1 MRACHAVHERGHS
14 AVPLL
19 PLFLLLLLCLTTARG
34 TTAASAA
41 ADTTGAAA
49 PRDVA
54 DAATAAEVGAA
65 AKADA
70 DAAAEAEAEAAA
82 LRDVDVCTLERLDA
96 RAFSVRL
103 FFARYYNRRPFV
115 LTNYSAALGPLSHIS
130 GSASNDVASRARAQH
145 ASFRARSSEEALLSS
160 FGHERVLAATGS
172 TYSSIRRSISFKD
185 YVALQRSKP
194 LMLTQNADD
203 ISYFF
208 GDHDDPSN
216 FDAED
221 IEREEQE
228 AAAALAA
235 AAARRDDDDDTQQ
248 CNEST
253 VATATAIPSVSCAQ
267 QESSVCG
274 GGDSTPAS
282 TPSSSSPSS
291 SLPSRTVRPVWS
303 RLLRHYPPPPFVL
316 PHVLAEEMRGARVAA
331 ASSAESV
338 GDGGG
343 VQTHRLPSA
352 AAQRLLFEQG
362 DLDAAAA
369 AAAAAD
375 VAAAAVKAAPSDGS
389 ASLPPRFDYLRY
401 SFGLG
406 GHRSGVP
413 FHFHGGALAEVLH
426 GRKRWWLFPPKVRS
440 GSGSQQEQS
449 PFDDDASSLP
459 FPSFRPELSQ
469 LQWLATEYPSLSSSE
484 RPLQCTLGPQ
494 ELLYVPAGFMH
505 ATTNLGP
512 LSVFV
517 STFLDELRMDAT
529 IEALTGVDVHTIRR
543 EEEENEH
550 Q

>member
-1 MRACHAVHERGHS
+1 MRAFHAVHERGRS
-14 AVPLL
+14 AVLLL
-19 PLFLLLLLCLTTARG
+19 PLLLLLLLCWTTARC
-34 TTAASAA
+34 TIASSAA

-49 PRDVA
+49 QRDVA
-54 DAATAAEVGAA
+54 DAVTAASAMAA

-96 RAFSVRL
+96 RTFSARL
-103 FFARYYNRRPFV
+103 FFARYYNVRPFV
-115 LTNYSAALGPLSHIS
+115 LTNYSAALGPLSHLS
-130 GSASNDVASRARAQH
+130 GSTSNDVTSRARAQH

-194 LMLTQNADD
+194 LMLAQNADD

-228 AAAALAA
+228 AAASLAA

-267 QESSVCG
+267 QESS
-274 GGDSTPAS
+274 AS
-282 TPSSSSPSS
+282 PRSLPSS
-291 SLPSRTVRPVWS
+291 SRTVRPVWS

-316 PHVLAEEMRGARVAA
+316 PHVLAEEMRVARAA
-331 ASSAESV
+331 AESV
-338 GDGGG
+338 RDGGAGGG
-343 VQTHRLPSA
+343 VQMHRLPSA

-369 AAAAAD
+369 AAD

-389 ASLPPRFDYLRY
+389 TSLPPRFDYLRY

-426 GRKRWWLFPPKVRS
+426 GRKRWWLFPPKARS
-440 GSGSQQEQS
+440 DSASQQDQS
-449 PFDDDASSLP
+449 PFEDEASSLP

-469 LQWLATEYPSLSSSE
+469 LQWLATEYPSLSPSE
-484 RPLQCTLGPQ
+484 RPLQCTLGPH

-517 STFLDELRMDAT
+517 STFLDELRMEAT
-529 IEALTGVDVHTIRR
+529 IEALTGIDVHTIRR
-543 EEEENEH
+543 EEEEDER